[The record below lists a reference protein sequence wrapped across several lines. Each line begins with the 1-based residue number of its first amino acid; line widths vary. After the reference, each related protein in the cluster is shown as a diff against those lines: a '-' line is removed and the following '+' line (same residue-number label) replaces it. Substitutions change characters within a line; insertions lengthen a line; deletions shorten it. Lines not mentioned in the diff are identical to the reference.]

1 LSDALTTTS
10 SLASDQT
17 AYDMFAYYALHP
29 ELYFDM
35 VADVQPTNQSMPG
48 AAVVFYL
55 MADMSVASTTLNQSV
70 DVDAVA
76 LSDSTVTL
84 TLGEYGN
91 VAKTTAKLRG
101 VSYIPLD
108 PAVVNVVAF
117 NAGSSID
124 TVARDVLKGGTN
136 ILYVGQAVSRA
147 TVIPTDSFQF
157 TQTSTQF
164 SGAGSV
170 RKAVAK
176 LRGNNAATINGQY
189 VGYIHPDVSYD
200 FRTASGAA
208 NWRDPHTYSDPGN
221 IYNGEI
227 GSFEGTRFIETP
239 RAPVFADA
247 GSSTTL
253 TDVYRTLIVGR
264 QAFAKAWSIA
274 DGNGP
279 TPRVFPTPIVDN
291 LRRFHGYAWYWL
303 GAYGI
308 FRQESLYAIESSS
321 SIGTNS

>member
-1 LSDALTTTS
+1 MY
-10 SLASDQT
+10 
-17 AYDMFAYYALHP
+17 AYFTLRP

-48 AAVVFYL
+48 AAVVFYI
-55 MADMSVASTTLNQSV
+55 MADMAVASTALNQSV

-76 LSDSTVTL
+76 LSDSVVTVTL
-84 TLGEYGN
+84 AEFGN
-91 VAKTTAKLRG
+91 VAKTTAKMRG

-117 NAGSSID
+117 NAGISID
-124 TVARDVLKGGTN
+124 TVARDVLKAGSNVT
-136 ILYVGQAVSRA
+136 YVGSQPVTPGRTTITPLDNFGYTA
-147 TVIPTDSFQF
+147 TAT
-157 TQTSTQF
+157 TF
-164 SGAGSV
+164 SGATAT

-176 LRGNNAATINGQY
+176 LRGANVPTINGMY
-189 VGYIHPDVSYD
+189 AGWIHPDVSYD
-200 FRTASGAA
+200 FRGASGAA
-208 NWRDPHTYSDPGN
+208 NWRDPHTYSQPEG
-221 IYNGEI
+221 IWNGEI
-227 GSFEGTRFIETP
+227 GAFEGVRYVETP
-239 RAPVFADA
+239 RAPIFADA

-253 TDVYRTLIVGR
+253 TDIYRTMICGR
-264 QAFAKAWSIA
+264 QALAKAWSIV

-303 GAYGI
+303 GQYGI
-308 FRQESLYAIESSS
+308 FRQEALQAIESAS